1 MCSKILTKGRIAC
14 RAFGGE
20 ALKMQDV
27 KMEYAKLK
35 NDGETFSKLRTENSR
50 GLENAGLKN
59 NGQQF

>member
-1 MCSKILTKGRIAC
+1 
-14 RAFGGE
+14 
-20 ALKMQDV
+20 MQDV

-59 NGQQF
+59 NVQQFQQTSHEITGFEK